1 MLLKARKAVFKQV
14 TWHFMTTCEVGISIP
29 MIMAVESGQEVFWGQ
44 KVGLVAASVATVSL
58 AQQPSSCAQP
68 SKEQAQ
74 KRFFSGFSN
83 Y

>member
-1 MLLKARKAVFKQV
+1 
-14 TWHFMTTCEVGISIP
+14 
-29 MIMAVESGQEVFWGQ
+29 MAVESGQDGVFWGQ
-44 KVGLVAASVATVSL
+44 KVGLVGSSMATVSL

-83 Y
+83 YWMWDFLGDTPELWPFD